1 MTIPSRF
8 KYKIVGDMSSATQ
21 QVVHNTKLK
30 VTSWRCQETFPIH
43 VGIILSASQ

>member
-1 MTIPSRF
+1 MTVASHF

-21 QVVHNTKLK
+21 QVVHSTKLK